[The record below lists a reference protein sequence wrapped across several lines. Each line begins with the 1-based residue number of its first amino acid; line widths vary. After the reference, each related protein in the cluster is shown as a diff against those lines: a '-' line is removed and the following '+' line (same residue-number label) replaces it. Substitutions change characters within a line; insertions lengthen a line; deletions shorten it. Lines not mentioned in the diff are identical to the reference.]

1 MNKKLLLVYFW
12 ITLIIISK
20 AFFPS
25 RALAQRGSSCS
36 PNFSPAAFQ
45 GRTGRVA
52 FYNQWNVPVTI
63 ILYHPN
69 SNSVYDRYTVPPGQN
84 QFLGNNII
92 VGDDWGVC
100 FEIKGVPGLVNNV
113 GTISDY
119 NPNYQGS
126 PLFMIQNS
134 RINRETGGQVC
145 GGFAGISCPTG
156 QTCVY
161 PVSPVE
167 FDAIG
172 VCR

>member
-1 MNKKLLLVYFW
+1 MW
-12 ITLIIISK
+12 
-20 AFFPS
+20 
-25 RALAQRGSSCS
+25 RAKTPQNINRAS
-36 PNFSPAAFQ
+36 PFY
-45 GRTGRVA
+45 TGRLFISEVKPRA
-52 FYNQWNVPVTI
+52 FKPTFQVTV

-69 SNSVYDRYTVPPGQN
+69 TRSVYNRYTVPPRQN

-134 RINRETGGQVC
+134 RINREIGGQVC
-145 GGFAGISCPTG
+145 GGFAGSVG
-156 QTCVY
+156 W
-161 PVSPVE
+161 SRR
-167 FDAIG
+167 G
-172 VCR
+172 